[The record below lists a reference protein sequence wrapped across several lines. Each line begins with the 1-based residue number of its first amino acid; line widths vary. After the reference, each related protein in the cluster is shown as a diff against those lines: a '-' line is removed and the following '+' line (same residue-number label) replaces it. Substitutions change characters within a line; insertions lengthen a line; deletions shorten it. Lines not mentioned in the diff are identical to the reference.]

1 MIWINQASDVDDA
14 DDYDYIC
21 PDEYTHDVSNIKAKR
36 RSQSNT
42 QSIPKQDTHLMIN
55 PYYDGDPNLEM
66 NEDNQDNL
74 KGKVA
79 TITVMKNMY
88 YE

>member
-1 MIWINQASDVDDA
+1 
-14 DDYDYIC
+14 
-21 PDEYTHDVSNIKAKR
+21 
-36 RSQSNT
+36 
-42 QSIPKQDTHLMIN
+42 MIN